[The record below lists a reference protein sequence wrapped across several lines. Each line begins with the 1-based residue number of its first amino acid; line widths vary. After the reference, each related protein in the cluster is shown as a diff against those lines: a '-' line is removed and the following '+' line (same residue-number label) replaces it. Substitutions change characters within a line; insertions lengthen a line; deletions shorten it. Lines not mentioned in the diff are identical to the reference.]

1 MVFELKKFRKC
12 DTLDITSKKNQ
23 WLWFIDHI
31 NWEMIEMGCLKN
43 SEIAKARKQLD
54 KIRSNPELMERI
66 RLEEAYEM
74 DYNTA
79 VDWAEKQGMEK
90 GMEKGTAE
98 RI

>member
-1 MVFELKKFRKC
+1 
-12 DTLDITSKKNQ
+12 
-23 WLWFIDHI
+23 
-31 NWEMIEMGCLKN
+31 MGCLKN

-90 GMEKGTAE
+90 GTAE